1 MPSATSTDS
10 LCSDVLSVD
19 KRDLVPVTQL
29 LSQKP
34 VGATIGPGGP
44 VDNQAVAQP
53 GISLT
58 CQAIENL
65 LEGHHKGGRRSFLLP
80 ALAIAFR
87 IPYGKAAVSHQI
99 QNQAGR
105 CEIALL
111 EDPAIVVD
119 RKGYLDAG
127 TFLPPLNFR
136 LEDGFLRRRGRTGNG
151 AVGQLRVGFRRPLSG
166 HGVPDE
172 VQQKTL
178 PEPIVPSD
186 QIEARTEGEIELLQ
200 RADIGCVQVFLS
212 SFFPTNRLC
221 PATTKRDICSSKED
235 RFETTGCSQAVYETS
250 LSTGCFLYP
259 TRLEIFRCK
268 RLKTESPH
276 SLSDCEPLSNVWRC
290 VELRR

>member
-58 CQAIENL
+58 RQTIENL

-80 ALAIAFR
+80 ALEIAFR

-99 QNQAGR
+99 QNQAGG

-119 RKGYLDAG
+119 KKGYLDAG
-127 TFLPPLNFR
+127 TFLHPMNFR

-186 QIEARTEGEIELLQ
+186 QIEARTESEIELLQ

-221 PATTKRDICSSKED
+221 PAYLYSGQVCRFALLPTGILVLYELEPRLAPRRNATSARPKRTVSKPQ
-235 RFETTGCSQAVYETS
+235 TVLK
-250 LSTGCFLYP
+250 LSM
-259 TRLEIFRCK
+259 RL
-268 RLKTESPH
+268 
-276 SLSDCEPLSNVWRC
+276 V
-290 VELRR
+290 

>member
-58 CQAIENL
+58 RQAIENL

-119 RKGYLDAG
+119 KKGYLDAG
-127 TFLPPLNFR
+127 TFLHPMNFR

-186 QIEARTEGEIELLQ
+186 QIEARTESEIELLQ

-221 PATTKRDICSSKED
+221 PAYLYSGQVC
-235 RFETTGCSQAVYETS
+235 RFALLPTGILV
-250 LSTGCFLYP
+250 LIG
-259 TRLEIFRCK
+259 
-268 RLKTESPH
+268 
-276 SLSDCEPLSNVWRC
+276 
-290 VELRR
+290 

>member
-58 CQAIENL
+58 RQAIENL

-87 IPYGKAAVSHQI
+87 IPYGKAAVSRQI

-119 RKGYLDAG
+119 KKGYLDAG
-127 TFLPPLNFR
+127 TFLHPMNFR

-186 QIEARTEGEIELLQ
+186 QIEARTESEIELLNV
-200 RADIGCVQVFLS
+200 ASIPI
-212 SFFPTNRLC
+212 SFKKTLPGAGNTGLC
-221 PATTKRDICSSKED
+221 R
-235 RFETTGCSQAVYETS
+235 V
-250 LSTGCFLYP
+250 
-259 TRLEIFRCK
+259 
-268 RLKTESPH
+268 
-276 SLSDCEPLSNVWRC
+276 
-290 VELRR
+290 